1 MKGTGFSPFD
11 MNNFSSENKNPFS
24 GNPAYYYMQADA
36 EKRGI
41 KTIGIT
47 AGFCIIGYFAV
58 QYGISE
64 LLSLFNLYSLY
75 RSDSTFQAC
84 MNIIYSVFGVLL
96 PFFIGG
102 LYLKNKTGTE
112 FLTLSKPNDKKMA
125 VFGVGLAFFVCL
137 SANYFTSWLVTAAEQ
152 FGVSLYAPEY
162 SAPSDLF
169 GRIIYVISVAVIPA
183 LCEEVATRGAIM
195 QPLRKYGDRFAI
207 IASSVVFA
215 LLHGNLVQAP
225 FALIAGIGMGY
236 VVCFTESLWT
246 GIAVHMLNN
255 LYSVIVEF
263 MMNDIKDEA
272 LLNKSYTLLL
282 TWLYLVSGGLLL
294 LFALFKNHRKLEKKV
309 TALSGVSKGLA
320 FAFSIPMLI
329 AFLIILYV
337 TASYVN
343 IDKSILNGFGL

>member
-1 MKGTGFSPFD
+1 MKGTGVLLFN
-11 MNNFSSENKNPFS
+11 MNIFSSENNNPFS
-24 GNPAYYYMQADA
+24 GNPAYFYMQADA

-41 KTIGIT
+41 KKIGIT
-47 AGFCIIGYFAV
+47 AGFCIIGYFFI
-58 QYGISE
+58 QFGISKV
-64 LLSLFNLYSLY
+64 LTFLNLYSLY
-75 RSDSTFQAC
+75 LYNATFQAC
-84 MNIIYSVFGVLL
+84 MNIVYSVFGVLL
-96 PFFIGG
+96 PFAIGG
-102 LYLKNKTGTE
+102 LYLKSKTGTD
-112 FLTLSKPNDKKMA
+112 FLRLGKTNDKKTA
-125 VFGVGLAFFVCL
+125 VFGVGMAFFICL
-137 SANYFTSWLVTAAEQ
+137 AANYFTSWLVTVAEH
-152 FGVSLYAPEY
+152 FGFSLYSPEY
-162 SAPSDLF
+162 EAPSDWF
-169 GRIIYVISVAVIPA
+169 GRIIYIVSVAVIPA
-183 LCEEVATRGAIM
+183 LCEEVATRGVVM

-225 FALIAGIGMGY
+225 FALIAGMAMGY
-236 VVCFTESLWT
+236 LVCFTGSIWPS
-246 GIAVHMLNN
+246 IIVHMLNN
-255 LYSVIVEF
+255 LYSVVVEF
-263 MMNDIKDEA
+263 MINDITDEA

-282 TWLYLVSGGLLL
+282 TCLYLVSGGLLL